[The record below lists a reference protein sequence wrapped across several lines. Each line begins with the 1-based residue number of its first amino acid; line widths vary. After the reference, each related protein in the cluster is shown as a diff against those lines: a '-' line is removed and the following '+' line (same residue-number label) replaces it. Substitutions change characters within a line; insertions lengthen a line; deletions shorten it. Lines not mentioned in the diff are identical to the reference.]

1 MVNLK
6 FEVDTLKA
14 DLAKAQYHLD
24 HTVIVAPSDG
34 YVVNLQLRAGVF
46 IRLKAPVMSYVDTEE
61 YYLMSKVRQR
71 ATQWIDPGD
80 EVEVALDMDPGQ
92 IFKAEVVYVVWASG
106 KAQISATGRIPTDK
120 ELLPPDDFAV
130 KIKFKE
136 IDPKRPLRFGASGIA
151 AIYSG
156 RCDACKVLRQLEIRS
171 ESWLNYIYNPF

>member
-1 MVNLK
+1 MINLK

-24 HTVIVAPSDG
+24 HTVIMAPSDG
-34 YVVNLQLRAGVF
+34 YVVNLQLREGIF
-46 IRLKAPVMSYVDTEE
+46 IRLKAPVITFVDTKE
-61 YYLMSKVRQR
+61 YYLVGKVLQR

-80 EVEVALDMDPGQ
+80 EVEVALEMYPGQ
-92 IFKAEVVYVVWASG
+92 IFKAEVQNVVWASG
-106 KAQISATGRIPTDK
+106 KAQISPSGRLPTDK

-130 KIKFKE
+130 KIRFKE
-136 IDPKRPLRFGASGIA
+136 NDPQRPLRFGSSGIA
-151 AIYSG
+151 AIFSG